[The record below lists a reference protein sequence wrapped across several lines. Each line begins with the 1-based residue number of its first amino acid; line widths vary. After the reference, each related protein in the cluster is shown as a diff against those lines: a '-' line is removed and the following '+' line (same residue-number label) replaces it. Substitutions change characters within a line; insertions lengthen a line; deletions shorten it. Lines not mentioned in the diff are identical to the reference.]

1 MLVLYVNGGI
11 VPPLFIFVLIE
22 AKKSLNRLALKQNS
36 EKNLPFT
43 KKGGGDCWNLF
54 IIKKPLNIG
63 QYVLGTALGSPSL
76 LVILSV

>member
-11 VPPLFIFVLIE
+11 VPPLFIFVHIE

-54 IIKKPLNIG
+54 IIKKPIK
-63 QYVLGTALGSPSL
+63 YWPICSGSRLRIAKFVSY
-76 LVILSV
+76 S